1 MCAFI
6 ALPYCVGHLHNITI
20 MTQKLSQHFHLSVTM
35 VTVWVWKV
43 VNDIYF
49 SFSIS
54 PNLISR
60 WLSPTTLLRYTT
72 VMWSFH
78 GHLCDLPHEVERNN
92 PDGPWRQ
99 QHRLQCAV
107 SAPLQR
113 DRVCLRAAVWLQ
125 RSAHTLR
132 SYALETGCSGWDGAR
147 RETRRS
153 EFNSAMWQRPL
164 SQYNERRSRGEAEE
178 ADRRCPDEA
187 AHRRQVLTAAPA
199 DLKTLRTAAAPHG
212 LQALKTNPK
221 KKKKAS
227 IPSADLESDNGESG
241 RLLCEGC
248 VEVSLPTT
256 SVCWKCADLSRP
268 HCVCASGR
276 SIKRIP
282 HTYISFTPS
291 STPQCLSLLIV
302 AYTAC
307 YTATEGERASHL
319 VC

>member
-1 MCAFI
+1 MTFISHFPFPPILFPDDYPLQLSCGTPPWCGVSTAICATS
-6 ALPYCVGHLHNITI
+6 P
-20 MTQKLSQHFHLSVTM
+20 MKLSGIIPTVREGSSTASSVRSQRRSNVIASVWEQRCGFRGALTRFARTHLKQDVAAETEHRERREEASSTPRCDRDRWANTM
-35 VTVWVWKV
+35 SAAAEGKQKKQTGGV
-43 VNDIYF
+43 
-49 SFSIS
+49 
-54 PNLISR
+54 PMR
-60 WLSPTTLLRYTT
+60 QPTAGRSWRLLPLT
-72 VMWSFH
+72 
-78 GHLCDLPHEVERNN
+78 
-92 PDGPWRQ
+92 WR
-99 QHRLQCAV
+99 H
-107 SAPLQR
+107 SAPPR
-113 DRVCLRAAVWLQ
+113 HRTVCRHWKP
-125 RSAHTLR
+125 T
-132 SYALETGCSGWDGAR
+132 
-147 RETRRS
+147 
-153 EFNSAMWQRPL
+153 
-164 SQYNERRSRGEAEE
+164 
-178 ADRRCPDEA
+178 
-187 AHRRQVLTAAPA
+187 
-199 DLKTLRTAAAPHG
+199 K
-212 LQALKTNPK
+212 K

-227 IPSADLESDNGESG
+227 IAEILHIPSADLESDNGESG